1 MHNDSLSSVSEA
13 RSINA
18 TDAVSTSARYCLT
31 GVLLLAISACDDLG
45 HDHDHDSSASPDAQ
59 IEYGDEYWASLA
71 QNYAPFEKPD
81 PPL

>member
-1 MHNDSLSSVSEA
+1 MHNDSLSFVLDA
-13 RSINA
+13 RKISAAN
-18 TDAVSTSARYCLT
+18 AVSTSARFCLT
-31 GVLLLAISACDDLG
+31 GVLLLVLSACNEIG
-45 HDHDHDSSASPDAQ
+45 HDHDHSTDADAA